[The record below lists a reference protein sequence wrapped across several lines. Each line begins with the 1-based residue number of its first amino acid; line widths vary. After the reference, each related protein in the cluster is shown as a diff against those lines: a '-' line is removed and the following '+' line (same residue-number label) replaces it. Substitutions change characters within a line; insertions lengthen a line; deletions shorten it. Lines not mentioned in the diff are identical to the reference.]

1 METAVTISEEE
12 SYPLRKDK
20 KFMDSK
26 INIGKVIRAER
37 KKQNITLDEASRKTG
52 VSSAMLGQI
61 ERNESSPTLSPV
73 WKISAGLRIPMATL
87 LAQNKNKDYKVNK
100 LSDVEPVA
108 EKDCHIKV
116 YNLFPFDPLAAF
128 DYLYIVQ
135 DPGYIYP
142 STGHPNA
149 IEEYVVV
156 TSGKLDMH
164 IAGKVY
170 PMEAGDSIT
179 FAGNEEHAYEN
190 ASDQP
195 VIYQSMMRY

>member
-1 METAVTISEEE
+1 
-12 SYPLRKDK
+12 
-20 KFMDSK
+20 MDSK
-26 INIGKVIRAER
+26 ISIGKVIRAER
-37 KKQNITLDEASRKTG
+37 KKLNITLDEASRKTG

-61 ERNESSPTLSPV
+61 ERNESSPTLSTV
-73 WKISAGLRIPMATL
+73 WKISVGLRIPMATL
-87 LAQNKNKDYKVNK
+87 LAQNKNSDYRVNK

-108 EKDCHIKV
+108 EKDFHIKV
-116 YNLFPFDPLAAF
+116 YNLLPFDPLAAF

-135 DPGYIYP
+135 DAGYKYP

-156 TSGKLDMH
+156 TSGKLNMH

-190 ASDQP
+190 AGDQP
-195 VIYQSMMRY
+195 VIYQTLMRY